1 MSIQSLHR
9 WQVLALLVGIMLTA
23 CGGGAEISGA
33 EISIGEINAQPPAN
47 ILTGEMASL
56 SIPVSGPQER
66 QFEWTAVRGSLAE
79 PINEQAVIYTA
90 PDNPGPDVVTVE
102 VTIGGR
108 TSTKSLRF
116 NVIAPTPE
124 PTAAPTHTPLPEPS
138 DTPEPTATPTPPP
151 PTPTAAPLPE
161 AIDCDHGTVVTDL
174 FPQWAAA
181 TAAEE
186 RWVFVGASTEEVE
199 EVLEVCEGVY
209 APVRGGQL
217 AVHLMAKR
225 VDNHYAFW
233 GFGNLSGTDVTEFSE
248 VCFWAYTESPNQTFW
263 LQMKSADMPEDAAA
277 ERVQVFVAQPGDWT
291 QICTPLTD
299 FSNQDVD
306 LTQLRDISLGFD
318 STSQNAEI
326 WVDDFELR

>member
-1 MSIQSLHR
+1 MFIQLWR
-9 WQVLALLVGIMLTA
+9 KWRLAILVMGLLLIGCTPP
-23 CGGGAEISGA
+23 EIT
-33 EISIGEINAQPPAN
+33 IGEINAQPSSN
-47 ILTGEMASL
+47 IRIGETAVLT
-56 SIPVSGPQER
+56 IDVSGAQDPQ
-66 QFEWTAVRGSLAE
+66 FKWTALNGKLSE
-79 PINEQAVIYTA
+79 PTTERVVEYTA
-90 PDNPGPDVVTVE
+90 PNQPGIDTVSVE
-102 VTIGGR
+102 VTSGELV
-108 TSTKSLRF
+108 TTKTIAY
-116 NVIAPTPE
+116 NVIAPTAE

-209 APVRGGQL
+209 APVRSGQL